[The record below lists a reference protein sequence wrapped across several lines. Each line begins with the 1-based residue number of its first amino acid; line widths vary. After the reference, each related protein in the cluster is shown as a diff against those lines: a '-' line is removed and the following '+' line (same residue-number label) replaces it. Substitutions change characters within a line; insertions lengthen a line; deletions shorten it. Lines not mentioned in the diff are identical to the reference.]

1 MIKLFVK
8 RFIQNYNDTTSNVVR
23 EKYGILGGILG
34 IICNVFLFLLKLAI
48 GLITGSIAIVSD
60 SVNNLSDCG
69 TSVVAVVSAK
79 LSNRKPDDEHPFG
92 HGRIE
97 YISSL
102 IVSFVTILLGFELA
116 KSSFVKILHSEP
128 TEFTLVTVL
137 ILFASVFVKVWMYSY
152 NTYLAKAIN
161 SSVLN
166 ANAKD
171 SISDAIST
179 GIIVIASVVAGYF
192 KIYWLDGV
200 IGILVSLLV
209 MKTGYDV
216 ASDTVGVLLGKSPD
230 PEVVQKIRDTVLSG
244 DQIINTHDLIIHD
257 YGPGRMM
264 ASVHAEVPDD
274 VNVVYIHKIIDE
286 LEMKISTELGIHMVI
301 HMDPVAVN
309 DEKTQKIKA
318 QLEKVLIEYDEKI
331 GMHDFRIVDNDTQI
345 NLLFDLEVPVNMMSE
360 SRPIADDISHLMHEV
375 DERYHCIIHI
385 DMKI

>member
-8 RFIQNYNDTTSNVVR
+8 RFIRNYDDTTNSIVR
-23 EKYGILGGILG
+23 EKYGVLGGILG
-34 IICNVFLFLLKLAI
+34 IICNVFLFALKLVI

-375 DERYHCIIHI
+375 DERYHCIIHV